1 MIVLSCVIFVLAII
15 RKCDTYSTVCIG
27 LIVFNRSMLFLLD
40 IISIMKYDIP
50 LALMYLDVIIAYVC
64 SYIHLFFAFKYL
76 QASTIGAI
84 V

>member
-1 MIVLSCVIFVLAII
+1 MIVLSCVIFVLAIT

-27 LIVFNRSMLFLLD
+27 LIVFNRSIMFLLD
-40 IISIMKYDIP
+40 VISIMKYDIP
-50 LALMYLDVIIAYVC
+50 LALMCLDVITAYIC
-64 SYIHLFFAFKYL
+64 SCIHLFFAFKYL